1 MASRGFQWR
10 KRRSAEEVQDYEI
23 GYVHIDSCELRHAQG
38 KLVMF
43 LAIDRVSKFT
53 YVEFHDSAGKM
64 EGSTFLKA
72 VVEVFPYK
80 IHTVL
85 TDNGMAFAD
94 LPKNR
99 EGPSRRFLGPHIFDR
114 LCMAKAI
121 ETRQSSSLTRATSFR
136 DHTARLS

>member
-1 MASRGFQWR
+1 
-10 KRRSAEEVQDYEI
+10 
-23 GYVHIDSCELRHAQG
+23 
-38 KLVMF
+38 MF

-85 TDNGMAFAD
+85 TDERHA
-94 LPKNR
+94 
-99 EGPSRRFLGPHIFDR
+99 PSPICPRIARAP
-114 LCMAKAI
+114 AAA
-121 ETRQSSSLTRATSFR
+121 SSARTSS
-136 DHTARLS
+136 TASAWQTP

>member
-1 MASRGFQWR
+1 M
-10 KRRSAEEVQDYEI
+10 
-23 GYVHIDSCELRHAQG
+23 ELRHAQG

-43 LAIDRVSKFT
+43 LAIDRRVSKFT

-94 LPKNR
+94 LAQ
-99 EGPSRRFLGPHIFDR
+99 ES
-114 LCMAKAI
+114 
-121 ETRQSSSLTRATSFR
+121 
-136 DHTARLS
+136 